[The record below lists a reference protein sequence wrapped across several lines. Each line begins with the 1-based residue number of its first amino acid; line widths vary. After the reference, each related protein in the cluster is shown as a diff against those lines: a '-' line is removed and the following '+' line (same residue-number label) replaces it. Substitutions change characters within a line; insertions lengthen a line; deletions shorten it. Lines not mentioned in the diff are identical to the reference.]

1 MAKRN
6 VVWTR
11 TADIQ
16 FVGILEYWAKRNRAN
31 TYSKKL
37 VKLVSERTKQIA
49 KNPLIYKSTDFND
62 MRVASLGNFSIYYKV
77 FEKEIIITGFWD
89 NRQEPKKL
97 LQILEGKKDGS
108 SSLFAP
114 DELT

>member
-16 FVGILEYWAKRNRAN
+16 FIGILEYWVERNKSN

-37 VKLVSERTKQIA
+37 IRWVAKRTEQIA
-49 KNPLIYKSTDFND
+49 KNPFSYKSTDFKD
-62 MRVASLGNFSIYYKV
+62 IRVASLGNFSIYYKV
-77 FEKEIIITGFWD
+77 TDKQIIVSAFWD
-89 NRQEPKKL
+89 NRQDPEKL
-97 LQILEGKKDGS
+97 LDVLKKK
-108 SSLFAP
+108 
-114 DELT
+114 